1 MALRQKNEVK
11 FLPIY
16 FSFHYNQQTLQ
27 SAKRQ
32 LPPKPN
38 QGLKQ
43 WAIAGMAWRQSAKP
57 SPLVMQAFALAC
69 SSPRSKLI
77 FLCHRLDGKIS

>member
-43 WAIAGMAWRQSAKP
+43 WAIAGMA
-57 SPLVMQAFALAC
+57 
-69 SSPRSKLI
+69 
-77 FLCHRLDGKIS
+77 